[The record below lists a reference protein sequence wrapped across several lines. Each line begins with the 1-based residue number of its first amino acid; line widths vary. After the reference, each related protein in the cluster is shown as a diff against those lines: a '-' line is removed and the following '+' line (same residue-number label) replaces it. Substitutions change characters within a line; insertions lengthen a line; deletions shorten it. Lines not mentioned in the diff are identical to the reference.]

1 MRQRDKPPHGD
12 AAAPLCMTPYPRTI
26 TACIQCSVQHS
37 APLLGHN
44 AAAVQSLKNN
54 AEGAVKDL
62 KLNMNYITKFGQ
74 VALSEAVDMVYE
86 LGGGRMT
93 TVHF

>member
-1 MRQRDKPPHGD
+1 MSRSAFSQHATQPP
-12 AAAPLCMTPYPRTI
+12 ATLLLLLLL
-26 TACIQCSVQHS
+26 QC
-37 APLLGHN
+37 
-44 AAAVQSLKNN
+44 LKSN

>member
-1 MRQRDKPPHGD
+1 
-12 AAAPLCMTPYPRTI
+12 
-26 TACIQCSVQHS
+26 
-37 APLLGHN
+37 LLGHN